1 MYIRILNECNMSCDH
16 CMMNCERGVKGE
28 HMNHGTFARAL
39 DFAKDYGE
47 HITIGGGEPTMH
59 KDFFDFCQINH
70 HYC

>member
-1 MYIRILNECNMSCDH
+1 
-16 CMMNCERGVKGE
+16 MMNCERGVKGE